1 MRSPTLSTLS
11 ILVLVMLLGC
21 ASPSPP
27 GPNPGR
33 IQPGV
38 GVEEVRLGQD
48 RAEVEARLGQPD
60 LSETNPFNSR
70 NTLALYHGRGL
81 EISYDGEKVGTVVL
95 HPTLPPWKAYQGS
108 TAEGVWVGSNPE
120 GVKKALGPPSKELLQ
135 ALIYPGLWIRLDSRG
150 RIESISLGN

>member
-1 MRSPTLSTLS
+1 MRSPILS

-70 NTLALYHGRGL
+70 NTLALYHGKGL